1 MDNKIERLIDDL
13 EAYIDNCKYQPLS
26 KTNIV
31 VNKDEIDELL
41 RQLRTNTPEEIRRYQ
56 RLVSNSE
63 AILNDARQKAE
74 NLVQQTAIETNR
86 MVSEHEIMQQAYA
99 RADEVV
105 KLATRQAQDILDRAT
120 MEANEVRS
128 SSIQYLDD
136 MLASLENMMTTTLNT
151 VNTYYDNFYT
161 TINGYNET
169 IKANRAEL
177 LPPDVEEILQ
187 DDIAAA
193 ATATAAT
200 AAVNEGNTTD
210 ESIHL
215 DLLPNQ

>member
-200 AAVNEGNTTD
+200 TAVNEGNTTD